1 MTPEE
6 RLSLNLRYAVSKDIG
21 LAGIALYVPAVHAG
35 GQDASRERIAW
46 TDGRRMYFADRY
58 FAHAPEEQVGIAIH
72 EALHVALRHVQRGEA
87 MRLREGP
94 VFDARRWN
102 IACDAIVN
110 HSIGGCPWSKLPA
123 GAWYP
128 ENCIDAA
135 KLKQRPAELWTA
147 EEIYREIG
155 EEEREHGKLLER
167 AGAFSGADLMPSG
180 GTEVR
185 AAEVHAG
192 GVHEE
197 AMQQGIWRERMVRA
211 QAGSAPGSIL
221 RRLSADVPKPEVR
234 WQAVLRDFLVARLMP
249 LTETSW
255 SRPSRRSLALGREAS
270 WIEAGMSRRPG
281 IRRAGV
287 VIDTSGSISEQLLLA
302 FLSEINSLI
311 VQTDCEVVLVDCD
324 AEVKQISSH
333 RMPIRGYIAKG
344 GGGTDFR
351 PGIEALRKV
360 SPDVGVYFTD
370 LMGTFPERKPE
381 FPLLWLAT
389 RDLSAP
395 FGRKV
400 LLPRHGDL

>member
-1 MTPEE
+1 VTPEE
-6 RLSLNLRYAVSKDIG
+6 TISLNLRFAVSKDIG
-21 LAGIALYVPAVHAG
+21 LAGIALYVPAVHAAG
-35 GQDASRERIAW
+35 SGRVAW

-58 FAHAPEEQVGIAIH
+58 FRHAPEEQVGIAIH

-94 VFDARRWN
+94 AFDARRWN

-110 HSIGGCPWSKLPA
+110 HSIGGCRWAKLPA

-128 ENCIDAA
+128 ENCVDAA

-147 EEIYREIG
+147 EEIYWEIG
-155 EEEREHGKLLER
+155 KEESEQGRLLEP
-167 AGAFSGADLMPSG
+167 AGTFSCADLMPSG

-185 AAEVHAG
+185 AGDVHD
-192 GVHEE
+192 E
-197 AMQQGIWRERMVRA
+197 AMEQGIWRERLVRA

-234 WQAVLRDFLVARLMP
+234 WQTVLRDFLVAGLMP

-255 SRPSRRSLALGREAS
+255 SRPSRRSLALNPAIDREPC
-270 WIEAGMSRRPG
+270 WIEPGTSRRPG
-281 IRRAGV
+281 IRRVGV
-287 VIDTSGSISEQLLLA
+287 AIDTSGSISEPLLTA

-324 AEVKQISSH
+324 AEVQQVSKH
-333 RMPIRGYIAKG
+333 REPIRGYAAKG

-351 PGIEALRKV
+351 PGIEALRKAA
-360 SPDVGVYFTD
+360 PDVGVYFTD
-370 LMGTFPERKPE
+370 LMGTFPEKKPE

-389 RDLSAP
+389 QDLAAP

-400 LLPRHGDL
+400 LLPRYGGA

>member
-21 LAGIALYVPAVHAG
+21 LAGIALYVPAVYATG
-35 GQDASRERIAW
+35 LNESRERIAW
-46 TDGRRMYFADRY
+46 TDSRRMYFADRY

-94 VFDARRWN
+94 AFDARRWN
-102 IACDAIVN
+102 IACDVIVN
-110 HSIGGCPWSKLPA
+110 HSIGGCRWSKLPA

-155 EEEREHGKLLER
+155 TEESEHGKLLEQ
-167 AGAFSGADLMPSG
+167 AGAFSGADLVPSG
-180 GTEVR
+180 GTEGSAGDVHV
-185 AAEVHAG
+185 EVM
-192 GVHEE
+192 E
-197 AMQQGIWRERMVRA
+197 QGIWRERLVRA

-221 RRLSADVPKPEVR
+221 RRLSADVPRPEVR
-234 WQAVLRDFLVARLMP
+234 WQAVLRDFLIARLMP
-249 LTETSW
+249 LTEASW
-255 SRPSRRSLALGREAS
+255 SRPSRRSLARNPAIDREAC
-270 WIEAGMSRRPG
+270 WIEPGTSRRPG

-287 VIDTSGSISEQLLLA
+287 AIDTSGSISDELLAA

-324 AEVKQISSH
+324 AEVQQVSAH
-333 RMPIRGYIAKG
+333 RMPIRGYTAKG

-351 PGIEALRKV
+351 PGIEALRKAT
-360 SPDVGVYFTD
+360 PDVAVYFTD
-370 LMGTFPERKPE
+370 LMGTFSERKPE

-389 RDLSAP
+389 RDLAVP

-400 LLPRHGDL
+400 LLPRHGGI